1 MPLISVSEVGVLK
14 VCEILENSI
23 LILDDGT
30 LGITE
35 LVSSDEHVA
44 EHEGDEDLTSDTAD
58 DKFAAGLVDGGF
70 GAEEAVRADDVADTI
85 GLDLVRIGGCD

>member
-1 MPLISVSEVGVLK
+1 MLLIGVSEVWVLK
-14 VCEILENSI
+14 VCEILESSV

-44 EHEGDEDLTSDTAD
+44 EDEGDEDLAGDTAD
-58 DKFAAGLVDGGF
+58 DELAAGLVDGGF

-85 GLDLVRIGGCD
+85 GLDLVSIGGCD